1 MVVNL
6 FNFLYTFAAGK
17 IVTLNQINMITK
29 NKMKNYLKL
38 GIFLFGIS
46 LILVNC
52 KNNVD
57 DIIADSK
64 SSIHVKHISYNQ
76 LKKKKSL
83 KIYC

>member
-38 GIFLFGIS
+38 GVFLFGMSIVLTNCLRDNTLEHSTQKRVHAKRIS
-46 LILVNC
+46 L
-52 KNNVD
+52 KD
-57 DIIADSK
+57 FK
-64 SSIHVKHISYNQ
+64 
-76 LKKKKSL
+76 
-83 KIYC
+83 